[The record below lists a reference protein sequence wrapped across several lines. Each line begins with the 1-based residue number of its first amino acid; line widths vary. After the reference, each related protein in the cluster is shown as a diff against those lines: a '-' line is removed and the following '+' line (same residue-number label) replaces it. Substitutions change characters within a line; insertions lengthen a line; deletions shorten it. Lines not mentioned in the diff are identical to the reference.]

1 MYNPLVLY
9 SEKEQFARTAE
20 VLCFKGLLSME
31 RTITCQSELSTEE
44 NVIVVQQSGCMHDL
58 MYSELLLNSC
68 VTNLCSKYRYIW
80 KN

>member
-9 SEKEQFARTAE
+9 SEKEQFAGTAE

-44 NVIVVQQSGCMHDL
+44 NVTVVQLRGYMHDL
-58 MYSELLLNSC
+58 LYSDLLLNSC
-68 VTNLCSKYRYIW
+68 VTNLCLKYRYIR